1 MLNSMTG
8 FGSRSKEISG
18 LGKVSIELRSTNHKF
33 LETVLHAPE
42 GFLALE
48 DRIKKEI
55 ESKIKRGR
63 LTCVVNLNGSSSHG
77 VFINEKLLKDYL
89 SSLKRIKK
97 NYELAGEIRVDSLV
111 HLPGVIS
118 LTGASVAKEKI
129 WPLLK
134 ELLVKAVDDLARA
147 RQKEGRALAKFLKKR
162 GQKLTLELNS
172 VRARFKA
179 VAHVKQAKLK
189 TPEERSSLLKDI
201 DISEETERLEF
212 HIKNFTHKLSQ
223 TQPVGKELDFI
234 AQEMQREAN
243 TMGAKSCDSLL
254 SARVVQIKSQI
265 EKIREQVQNIE

>member
-1 MLNSMTG
+1 MLSSMTG
-8 FGSRSKEISG
+8 FGGRSKEIAS
-18 LGKVSIELRSTNHKF
+18 LGKISIELRSTNHKF

-55 ESKIKRGR
+55 ESKVKRGR
-63 LTCVVNLNGSSSHG
+63 LTCVINLNGSSSHG

-89 SSLKRIKK
+89 VSLKKIKK
-97 NYELAGEIRVDSLV
+97 QYAVAGEINIDSLV
-111 HLPGVIS
+111 HFPGVVS
-118 LTGASVAKEKI
+118 LTGASIAKEKI
-129 WPLLK
+129 WPALKALLAQAVND
-134 ELLVKAVDDLARA
+134 LVAA
-147 RQKEGRALAKFLKKR
+147 RQKEGRALARFLKKR
-162 GQKLTLELNS
+162 AQKLTLELTA

-179 VAHVKQAKLK
+179 VAHSKQAELK

-201 DISEETERLEF
+201 DISEEVERLEF

-265 EKIREQVQNIE
+265 EKIREQAQNIE

>member
-8 FGSRSKEISG
+8 FGSRSKEIAA
-18 LGKVSIELRSTNHKF
+18 LGKISIELRSTNHKF

-48 DRIKKEI
+48 DRVKKEI
-55 ESKIKRGR
+55 ESRIKRGR
-63 LTCVVNLNGSSSHG
+63 LTCVINLNSSSSHG
-77 VFINEKLLKDYL
+77 VSINEKLLKDYL
-89 SSLKRIKK
+89 CSFKKIKK
-97 NYELAGEIRVDSLV
+97 QYSVGGEVNIDSLV

-118 LTGASVAKEKI
+118 LTSASVAKEKI

-134 ELLVKAVDDLARA
+134 ELLAQAVDDLVRA
-147 RQKEGRALAKFLKKR
+147 RQKEGRALAKVLKKR
-162 GQKLTLELNS
+162 AQKLTLELAA
-172 VRARFKA
+172 VRSRFKA
-179 VAHVKQAKLK
+179 VAQAKQAKLK

-201 DISEETERLEF
+201 DISEEIERLEF
-212 HIKNFTHKLSQ
+212 HIKNFSHKLSQ
-223 TQPVGKELDFI
+223 AQPVGKELDFI